1 MTVRL
6 ERPARKRRGPR
17 WLALVAALTVL
28 AVGAVVGVRWWQQH
42 SGYPAVAGDRL
53 RSFPAVDRTGLDA
66 TQLSVLDVT
75 AREFARQP
83 GGTTYSEG
91 VREPWCADFVSWV
104 MRESG
109 RPLDN
114 PNSGSWRIPG
124 VSTLEAYYRQQN
136 RFEEPG
142 YRPHIGDVVMYAGGS
157 AFSQHTN
164 IVIDTAADSITTI
177 GGNEFGKISI
187 HRIAPA
193 EVSGIVGY
201 GRL

>member
-1 MTVRL
+1 MTVL
-6 ERPARKRRGPR
+6 SERPTRQHRGLRR
-17 WLALVAALTVL
+17 LALVAVLAVL
-28 AVGAVVGVRWWQQH
+28 AVGGVVGVRWWQEH
-42 SGYPAVAGDRL
+42 SSYPAVAGERL

-66 TQLSVLDVT
+66 IQSSILDIT
-75 AREFARQP
+75 AREYARQP
-83 GGTTYSEG
+83 GGTAYSEG
-91 VREPWCADFVSWV
+91 VEEPWCADFVSWV

-136 RFEEPG
+136 RFEVPG

-177 GGNEFGKISI
+177 GGNEFGRISI
-187 HRIAPA
+187 HRIEPA
-193 EVSGIVGY
+193 KVSGIVGY